1 MKKAML
7 IGLMCFTLGFGAN
20 AAISGD
26 ITATGKYWGDIYT
39 FLGNV
44 VTMSNELKADR
55 NVSFA
60 DYTSLIHKFDSFT
73 TFSEMTG
80 YAFDTNHNSSTATAT
95 TDLTLTGL

>member
-1 MKKAML
+1 ML
-7 IGLMCFTLGFGAN
+7 IGLICFTLGFGAN

-26 ITATGKYWGDIYT
+26 ITATGKYWADQYT
-39 FLGNV
+39 LFSNM

-60 DYTSLIHKFDSFT
+60 DYTGLIHKLDSFT

-80 YAFDTNHNSSTATAT
+80 YAFDTNHNSSTATTT